1 MKKTVCVSMVTM
13 VAALS
18 LSACTNV
25 PSVPI
30 IVPQLKIPRVINNTL
45 PSGKGVQQANAFLSA
60 GKKRDAASAYF
71 SASKNYRSPERER
84 LILQA
89 AELAATF
96 NDVDL
101 TQRYL
106 APVSFSTLNAENKAR
121 YRFTQGLLA
130 KNDRNYSEVLRL
142 LPQRVNGLPMG
153 LAQKILN
160 TRMLA
165 AKASSNKLDL
175 VQELVLNDATLT
187 KEYQVKLNNNRI
199 WEHVLL
205 IDRQV
210 LDQKR
215 KAINNPVL
223 KGWLEL
229 GYLVKGFKGAGKVSP
244 TFRIKLKDWQK
255 HYPNHPGNEKVEQLL
270 KYKAMAKATPK
281 LGGVKPAKK

>member
-106 APVSFSTLNAENKAR
+106 A
-121 YRFTQGLLA
+121 
-130 KNDRNYSEVLRL
+130 
-142 LPQRVNGLPMG
+142 
-153 LAQKILN
+153 
-160 TRMLA
+160 
-165 AKASSNKLDL
+165 
-175 VQELVLNDATLT
+175 
-187 KEYQVKLNNNRI
+187 
-199 WEHVLL
+199 
-205 IDRQV
+205 
-210 LDQKR
+210 
-215 KAINNPVL
+215 
-223 KGWLEL
+223 
-229 GYLVKGFKGAGKVSP
+229 
-244 TFRIKLKDWQK
+244 
-255 HYPNHPGNEKVEQLL
+255 
-270 KYKAMAKATPK
+270 
-281 LGGVKPAKK
+281 